1 MPAVSDQLAVQRFSS
16 LRTRRIGIYFAF
28 FVVSGF
34 CGLVYEVVWLRLAM
48 ASFGV
53 NTALVSI
60 VVSVFMAGLGLG
72 CWTTGY
78 LLRTS
83 DKCHTFPLKLY
94 AVAELAVGFSSVLV
108 PLEFKVGR
116 LLLLHVSTFAAWQ
129 SSRYYVLVG
138 AWIVFTLLP
147 WCTCMGATVP
157 LLMAV
162 IKKDSE
168 AQAKRSFSFLYMANV
183 LGALLGTLTSAFVLI
198 ELVGF
203 SKTLYLAGSLNLLL
217 TISALLISGS
227 RARDEAIEGSAP
239 RSSPHSKP
247 YGLPDKVVLTLL
259 FVPGAVSMGLE
270 VIWIRQFTPY
280 LGNVVY
286 AFAGILAVYL
296 FSTFVGSQDYRSWIC
311 SHSVDESA
319 PAWALL
325 AVFAVL
331 PVIAADPQVP
341 VRLGPVEL
349 GGLRLSAIVLF
360 CALCGFL
367 TPLLVDS
374 WSAGDPTRAAKA
386 YATNIAGSI
395 LGPLLA
401 GFVLLPHLGER
412 FSTML
417 LTAPLFAIAALTC
430 LRKTGATPPRSNAKV
445 GPKTKL
451 FLATA
456 VAALIFV
463 FSHDYETI
471 FPAHKVRR
479 DYTATVVA
487 ANEGW
492 SRTLLINGI
501 GMTALTPDTKFMAH
515 LPAAFMARTPN
526 KALVICFGMGTTF
539 RSMLSWGVPTTA
551 VDLVPSVPEMFSYY
565 HADAEAVSNSPLA
578 RIVIDD
584 GRRFLDGS
592 SETYDLIIVDPPP
605 PPSAPGSSLLYS
617 GEFYDIVK
625 RRLAQ
630 DGILQMWHPTVE
642 GDPAT
647 AAAVTKSLTDSFP
660 FVRAFVSVDGY
671 GVHYLASMHPIPV
684 LSSSTLAARLPARAV
699 SDFAEWGPRHT
710 AEEQFHEVLSREVEI
725 HRLLN
730 LSPRTPPIT
739 DNQPINEYYLLRNWF
754 HYYR

>member
-1 MPAVSDQLAVQRFSS
+1 MAAVSNPIALQQPQGLVKQG
-16 LRTRRIGIYFAF
+16 LGIYFAF
-28 FVVSGF
+28 FVISGF

-72 CWTTGY
+72 CWAAGY
-78 LLRTS
+78 LLRPPNKLRAS
-83 DKCHTFPLKLY
+83 PLKVY
-94 AVAELAVGFSSVLV
+94 AIAELSVGLSSVLL
-108 PLEFKVGR
+108 PLELKAGR
-116 LLLLHVSTFAAWQ
+116 LLLQHMSTFAAWQ
-129 SSRYYVLVG
+129 SSRYYLLVG

-147 WCTCMGATVP
+147 WCTCMGSTFP
-157 LLMAV
+157 LLMSV
-162 IKKDSE
+162 IKQDNE

-198 ELVGF
+198 ELLGF
-203 SKTLYLAGSLNLLL
+203 SRTLYLAGSLNLLL
-217 TISALLISGS
+217 TVLALMIS
-227 RARDEAIEGSAP
+227 RP
-239 RSSPHSKP
+239 RSRMDITESSAQAHTPQVMP
-247 YGLPDKVVLTLL
+247 YTLPGKIVLAIL
-259 FVPGAVSMGLE
+259 FITGAVSMGLE
-270 VIWIRQFTPY
+270 LIWIRQFTPY

-296 FSTFVGSQDYRSWIC
+296 FSTFVGSQDYRSWIH
-311 SHSVDESA
+311 SHSVAESA

-331 PVIAADPQVP
+331 PMLAADPLVP
-341 VRLGPVEL
+341 VRIGPVEL

-374 WSAGDPTRAAKA
+374 WSSGDPTRAAHA
-386 YATNIAGSI
+386 YTVNIAGSI

-401 GFVLLPHLGER
+401 GFVLLPHFGER

-430 LRKTGATPPRSNAKV
+430 LRNPGSTLPSSRAKIS
-445 GPKTKL
+445 PKVK
-451 FLATA
+451 FF
-456 VAALIFV
+456 VASGIGILIFL
-463 FSHDYETI
+463 FSHDYETL
-471 FPAHKVRR
+471 FPARRVRR

-487 ANEGW
+487 ANAGW
-492 SRTLLINGI
+492 NRTLLVNGI

-515 LPAAFMARTPN
+515 LPAAFMSRPPN

-539 RSMLSWGVPTTA
+539 RSMLSWRIPTTA
-551 VDLVPSVPEMFSYY
+551 IDLVRSVPEMFSYY
-565 HADAEAVSNSPLA
+565 HADADAVRNSPLA

-592 SETYDLIIVDPPP
+592 GETYDLIIVDPPP

-617 GEFYDIVK
+617 REFYDIVK
-625 RRLAQ
+625 RHLSR
-630 DGILQMWHPTVE
+630 DGILQMWHPTGS
-642 GDPAT
+642 GDSAT
-647 AAAVTKSLTDSFP
+647 TAAVTKSLTDSFP

-671 GVHYLASMHPIPV
+671 GVHFLASMQPIPI
-684 LSSSTLAARLPARAV
+684 LSSSTLAARLPERAV
-699 SDFAEWGPRHT
+699 RDLDEWGPRHSP
-710 AEEQFHEVLSREVEI
+710 EEQFHEVLSREVEI
-725 HRLLN
+725 RRLLN